1 MVLNDQQKESL
12 QISQQAEIK
21 KQRFIGKLR
30 PKPGQ
35 KVWMLN
41 VVTAEIKEAPMDV
54 QFSVIGKK
62 ISNIKVQPNCF
73 YCVAINKENAEKHFR
88 KIIESI

>member
-1 MVLNDQQKESL
+1 MLKVDYKSDQVVDQK
-12 QISQQAEIK
+12 QAEIK

-30 PKPGQ
+30 PKLGQ

-41 VVTAEIKEAPMDV
+41 ILTAEIKDAPMDV

-88 KIIESI
+88 KIIETL